1 MPLPVLHQYFNTG
14 IDSWKKS
21 YECVPC
27 GINSKQ
33 QPVTTG
39 NHTTYMRRCLQI
51 AEMAKGHTSPNPMV
65 GAVLIYNDRMIGEG
79 YHHYYGAPHA
89 EVNCLD
95 NVAAADK
102 HLIPESTMYVS
113 LEPCAHFGLTPPCA
127 TRLVTEGIKNVIIA
141 NPDPFGK
148 VNGKGIAILQEAGA
162 SVTTGLLDM
171 EGLWLNR
178 RFFCAHTSKRPYI
191 ILKWAQTTDGF
202 IGTTDRQ
209 SVQISGPESML
220 LSHQWRTEEAAIM
233 VGYTTAL
240 NDNPRLTARLHT
252 GKQPLRIAL
261 DRRLSLPHSHHL
273 FNEDAATWII
283 TEGEETISGNVHYIN
298 MPFSDLLPALMSR
311 LYDAKMLS
319 LIVEGGAQ
327 LLNSFITSGLWD
339 EARVFTGKN
348 SIGNGL
354 SAPTLSNDLL
364 VLDRS
369 SGEDKLQVFLN
380 KNNPYK
386 YVTGMAL

>member
-1 MPLPVLHQYFNTG
+1 
-14 IDSWKKS
+14 
-21 YECVPC
+21 
-27 GINSKQ
+27 
-33 QPVTTG
+33 
-39 NHTTYMRRCLQI
+39 
-51 AEMAKGHTSPNPMV
+51 
-65 GAVLIYNDRMIGEG
+65 
-79 YHHYYGAPHA
+79 
-89 EVNCLD
+89 
-95 NVAAADK
+95 
-102 HLIPESTMYVS
+102 MYVS

-162 SVTTGLLDM
+162 AVTTGLLDK

-191 ILKWAQTTDGF
+191 ILKWAQNTDGF
-202 IGTTDRQ
+202 IGTADRQ

-220 LSHQWRTEEAAIM
+220 LSHRWRTEEAAIM

-298 MPFSDLLPALMSR
+298 LPFSDLLPALMSR

-339 EARVFTGKN
+339 EARVFTGN
-348 SIGNGL
+348 SSIGNGL
-354 SAPTLSNDLL
+354 AAPTLSNDLL
-364 VLDRS
+364 ILDRS